1 MRRRE
6 EDVWMMIFSLED
18 GVLYKKPNG
27 RKGQPLV
34 TGHRRLL
41 LLHFSAQTR
50 SRTLG
55 ARFSR
60 SDEVSERRVGDS
72 RKRRRYQTLWRLRR
86 VRATS
91 SNLPRW
97 KLRSNE
103 RARARIFASIRKTR
117 LFLVSRSVRSFGRWL
132 PNLSRRTRLKD
143 ERFSSSRKSPRASR

>member
-34 TGHRRLL
+34 TGHRRRRR
-41 LLHFSAQTR
+41 LHFSAQTR

-72 RKRRRYQTLWRLRR
+72 RKRRRYQTLWRRR

-117 LFLVSRSVRSFGRWL
+117 LFSASRSVRSFGRWL

-143 ERFSSSRKSPRASR
+143 E

>member
-1 MRRRE
+1 MVSYTKNTIIEYRE
-6 EDVWMMIFSLED
+6 RES
-18 GVLYKKPNG
+18 PNG

-34 TGHRRLL
+34 TGHRRRR
-41 LLHFSAQTR
+41 HFSAQTR